1 MTKITQEKFLE
12 MIKQDQEMAK
22 RLANYLGD
30 TKDEKEIA
38 KKTIEFAK
46 EEGYEIETKQS
57 LGVDD
62 LENVS
67 GGFKPEDLTKWSTS
81 ISNVLDDLT
90 NASKK
95 IRNAAKDWGY

>member
-12 MIKQDQEMAK
+12 VLKGDQEMAK

-67 GGFKPEDLTKWSTS
+67 GGFGPKDLMEWSAG

>member
-12 MIKQDQEMAK
+12 MIKQDQKMAK

-46 EEGYEIETKQS
+46 EEGYEILTKQS
-57 LGVDD
+57 LEVDD

-67 GGFKPEDLTKWSTS
+67 GGLLPEVFNLLVNGIKTIIK
-81 ISNVLDDLT
+81 
-90 NASKK
+90 
-95 IRNAAKDWGY
+95 